1 MSLIYCIQEV
11 EVVTSIRVTNFHSPL
26 SVCRVYKLYGNNP
39 KWQSSKPASMLRSI
53 WRSKDGKERAPV
65 SQTYVR
71 QTLCTN
77 QYEALKNGH
86 ATRPL
91 AVVQKKTLSGI
102 GKDRDEAVPFW
113 DQYVCYLM
121 DVNLVLT
128 KSQHIRSYSSK
139 SPYPFRPQ
147 FSCLG
152 INI

>member
-1 MSLIYCIQEV
+1 
-11 EVVTSIRVTNFHSPL
+11 
-26 SVCRVYKLYGNNP
+26 
-39 KWQSSKPASMLRSI
+39 MLRSI
-53 WRSKDGKERAPV
+53 WRSKDGKERALV

-139 SPYPFRPQ
+139 SPYPFRSQ